1 MMGAGLEDR
10 KYWVETLV
18 KIAEPVLTALAQKK
32 LKATMPVEGI
42 GDDRYDRANFSY
54 LEAFGRTLAGIAPW
68 LECRS
73 ITGSEELLRKKFA
86 ELSRTG
92 IDAATDPASPDFM
105 NFGYSYQPIVDAA
118 FLSHALLRAPSEL
131 WAKLDE
137 RVKRNLAAA
146 LKLTRTR
153 KPHFN
158 NWLLFS
164 AMIETALFKMG
175 EDWDRMRV
183 DYAIRQ
189 HEQWY
194 VGDGMYGDGPEFHWD
209 YYNSF
214 VIQPMLTDIILTL
227 GDQDQEWANLKAPIL
242 ERARRYGE
250 IQERLI
256 SPEGTFPPIGRSLA
270 YRCGAF
276 QHLAQMGLEKNLPET
291 VAPAQVRS
299 ALTAV
304 IARMMKMPGT
314 FDENGWLKVG
324 FCGSQPDIGERYIS
338 TGSLYL
344 CATVFL
350 PLGLSPEEDFWKGEP
365 RSWTAC
371 KLWSGE
377 NLPADHALPYTAI
390 R

>member
-1 MMGAGLEDR
+1 MIGSGLEDR

-18 KIAEPVLTALAQKK
+18 KITGPVLTALAEKK

-42 GDDRYDRANFSY
+42 VAERYDRANFTY
-54 LEAFGRTLAGIAPW
+54 LEALGRTLTGVAPW
-68 LECRS
+68 LECRNL
-73 ITGSEELLRKKFA
+73 TGPEETLRQKFA
-86 ELSRTG
+86 ALSRAS
-92 IDAATDPASPDFM
+92 IDAATDPESPDLM
-105 NFGYSYQPIVDAA
+105 NFSYGDQPIVDAA
-118 FLSHALLRAPSEL
+118 FLSHAILRAPSEL
-131 WAKLDE
+131 WEKLDE
-137 RVKRNLAAA
+137 RVRRNLAAA

-153 KPHFN
+153 KPHFS

-164 AMIETALFKMG
+164 AMTETVLFKMG

-194 VGDGMYGDGPEFHWD
+194 VGDGIYGDGPEFHWD
-209 YYNSF
+209 YYNGF
-214 VIQPMLTDIILTL
+214 VIQPMLVDLILAI
-227 GDQDQEWANLKAPIL
+227 GDQDPEWVNLKAPIL

-276 QHLAQMGLEKNLPET
+276 QHLAQMALEKNLPET
-291 VAPAQVRS
+291 VVPAQIRS

-304 IARMMKMPGT
+304 MARMMKMPST
-314 FDENGWLKVG
+314 FDAKGWLKVG

-344 CATVFL
+344 CAAVFL
-350 PLGLSPEEDFWKGEP
+350 PLGLSPEDDFWKGGP
-365 RSWTAC
+365 QPWTAC
-371 KLWSGE
+371 KIWSGE
-377 NLPADHALPYTAI
+377 NMPVDQALKLI
-390 R
+390 